1 MTIKYSVMNYKGG
14 TGKTTVSVN
23 LAHALALEGKK
34 VLLVD
39 TDSQGSVAHA
49 LGLKPR
55 YTLYDLLMGGHP
67 LAACTVQARP
77 NLDVVC
83 SNERIFAA
91 EMALSQHKGR
101 ELILSKR
108 LNNVDQ
114 YDYVLIDCPPSMNL
128 LNQNSLLFARNIL
141 LPVSM
146 QYMSL
151 VGIKQLLNNIKIVNR
166 LFRSDIGVR
175 RVIPT
180 FFSET
185 YDKSKDII
193 GSLERVFP
201 GRVSTPIR
209 AVDALSEAPGAHQ
222 TIFEFDPSSISVQDF
237 KKLMEEVLLDGE

>member
-1 MTIKYSVMNYKGG
+1 M
-14 TGKTTVSVN
+14 
-23 LAHALALEGKK
+23 
-34 VLLVD
+34 
-39 TDSQGSVAHA
+39 
-49 LGLKPR
+49 
-55 YTLYDLLMGGHP
+55 
-67 LAACTVQARP
+67 
-77 NLDVVC
+77 
-83 SNERIFAA
+83 
-91 EMALSQHKGR
+91 
-101 ELILSKR
+101 
-108 LNNVDQ
+108 
-114 YDYVLIDCPPSMNL
+114 
-128 LNQNSLLFARNIL
+128 
-141 LPVSM
+141 
-146 QYMSL
+146 
-151 VGIKQLLNNIKIVNR
+151 NR